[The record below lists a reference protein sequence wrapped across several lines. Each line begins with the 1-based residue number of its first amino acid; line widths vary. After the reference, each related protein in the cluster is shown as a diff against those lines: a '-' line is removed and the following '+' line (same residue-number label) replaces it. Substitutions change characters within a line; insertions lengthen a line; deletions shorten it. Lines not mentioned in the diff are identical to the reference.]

1 AEHIGVPD
9 CRIPACGL
17 SWIPTRQPIIL
28 DDWPVAY
35 LPGARNYTTVMSWKT
50 DVTLPSIDGQRYG
63 GKDVEFLKF
72 IDLPARVS
80 VALEVAVSGTAPRD
94 ELRRH
99 GWQVADAFQH
109 SHSLD
114 AYHDYLRHSRAEWSI
129 AKNAYVASRSGWFST
144 RSAAYLALGKP
155 VVVQDTGF
163 RSHLPSGDGLLAFT
177 DLDEAAA
184 AIAAIESD
192 YKHHC
197 DAARAVAERELASDR
212 VLGKLLA
219 DVGL

>member
-1 AEHIGVPD
+1 
-9 CRIPACGL
+9 
-17 SWIPTRQPIIL
+17 
-28 DDWPVAY
+28 
-35 LPGARNYTTVMSWKT
+35 KT
-50 DVTLPSIDGQRYG
+50 DVTLPTIDGQRYG

-72 IDLPARVS
+72 IDLPSRVD
-80 VALEVAVSGTAPRD
+80 VALEVAVSGDAPRQQ
-94 ELRRH
+94 LQRH
-99 GWQVADAFQH
+99 GWLVADAFQH

-114 AYHDYLRHSRAEWSI
+114 AYHAYLRQSRGECSI

-163 RSHLPSGDGLLAFT
+163 RSRLPTGAGVFAFD

-184 AIAAIESD
+184 AIASVEGD
-192 YKHHC
+192 YKRHC
-197 DAARAVAERELASDR
+197 DAARAVAESEFAAER
-212 VLGKLLA
+212 VLGRLLK